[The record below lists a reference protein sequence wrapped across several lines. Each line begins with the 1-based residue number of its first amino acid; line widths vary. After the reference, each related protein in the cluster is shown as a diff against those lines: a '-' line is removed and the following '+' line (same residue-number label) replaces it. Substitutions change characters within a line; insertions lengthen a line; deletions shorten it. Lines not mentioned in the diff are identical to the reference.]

1 MSNSEFGIRYA
12 EFPTGQCLLAGGIFL
27 KKYLLAGAGIF
38 CINVEGV
45 SIGKIKPAQLVAEKV
60 FPSLPLW
67 GRGTVEDGG

>member
-1 MSNSEFGIRYA
+1 MLNVQIGIRYA

-45 SIGKIKPAQLVAEKV
+45 SIGKIKPAQLVTEEV
-60 FPSLPLW
+60 FPSLPLAT
-67 GRGTVEDGG
+67 RMK

>member
-1 MSNSEFGIRYA
+1 VS
-12 EFPTGQCLLAGGIFL
+12 AGWWDFFL

-67 GRGTVEDGG
+67 GRGTVADGG